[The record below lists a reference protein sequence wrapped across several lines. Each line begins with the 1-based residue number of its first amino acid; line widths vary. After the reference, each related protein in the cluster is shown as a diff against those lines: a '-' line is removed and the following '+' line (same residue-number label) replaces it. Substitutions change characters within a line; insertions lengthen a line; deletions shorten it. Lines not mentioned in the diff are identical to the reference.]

1 MENNYQIN
9 DNKHYYTFFY
19 CNLHDDGAIIRGNH
33 QYADDKIKICTGG
46 KCDSVDYNCK
56 GVIKYDG
63 NDINWENFKLTRY
76 PNWNMDSS
84 NEVEV

>member
-63 NDINWENFKLTRY
+63 NEELNY
-76 PNWNMDSS
+76 
-84 NEVEV
+84 EVIKPVSYNYDMYGGGCKN